1 MDPTSAPAPPRAL
14 RFAGGSRNLL
24 ALSLVSL
31 LTDLSSEMIAPVRI
45 FFLVGVLGTPLPLAG
60 LIEGILLGGGSLVRL
75 ATDRLPAG
83 WRRGLPPLLGGYVL
97 SQAAKP
103 LLALAGGPPAAL
115 GLVSLDRLGRALRTP
130 PRDALLAQS
139 VTPVERPAAFALHR
153 VLDTA
158 GATAGPFLALL
169 LLNWSRDDV
178 RAVITAPP
186 VPGLPIVLILLAFV
200 RGPRAPAPPPAEAE
214 AAPAPAA
221 TTVPAPAATPAGLG
235 PRFWML
241 TGAGLIFGL
250 GSLSEAFFL
259 LQGLWLTRSLQ
270 AVVAAYAAYRLVYAL
285 LVTPLSGYSQRSGRI
300 PALIV
305 GYGGYALILVGW
317 GFATLAWHVWA
328 LFILYGVFAALTEG
342 AGRALAADLA
352 SPGARPRALAW
363 FGGLTGLAVLPA
375 NVIAAWLWS
384 SYGPAATFG
393 YAAWLGAAACAL
405 LLVWGPWITGL
416 RPYHEPEPAPP
427 VADPAVKR
435 PAS

>member
-83 WRRGLPPLLGGYVL
+83 WRRGLPALLGGYAL

-103 LLALAGGPPAAL
+103 LLALAGGPLAAL

-139 VTPVERPAAFALHR
+139 VAPVERPAAFALHR

-178 RAVITAPP
+178 RQVITATA
-186 VPGLPIVLILLAFV
+186 VPGLLIVLILLAFV
-200 RGPRAPAPPPAEAE
+200 RGRRASTQPAAGAEA
-214 AAPAPAA
+214 
-221 TTVPAPAATPAGLG
+221 APAATPAGLG
-235 PRFWML
+235 SRFWML
-241 TGAGLIFGL
+241 TGAGMIFGL

-270 AVVAAYAAYRLVYAL
+270 SVVAAYAAYRLVYAL
-285 LVTPLSGYSQRSGRI
+285 LVAPLSGYSQRSGRI

-342 AGRALAADLA
+342 AGRALAAELA
-352 SPGARPRALAW
+352 PPGTRPRALAW

-405 LLVWGPWITGL
+405 LLVWGPWITGR

-427 VADPAVKR
+427 VADPAVNR

>member
-83 WRRGLPPLLGGYVL
+83 WRQGRPALLGGYAL

-103 LLALAGGPPAAL
+103 LLALAGGPLAAL
-115 GLVSLDRLGRALRTP
+115 GLVALDRLGRALRTP

-139 VTPVERPAAFALHR
+139 VAPAERPAAFALHR

-158 GATAGPFLALL
+158 GATAGPFLALAL
-169 LLNWSRDDV
+169 LKWSGDDV
-178 RAVITAPP
+178 RQVITGTAL
-186 VPGLPIVLILLAFV
+186 PGMLIVLILLAFV
-200 RGPRAPAPPPAEAE
+200 RRR
-214 AAPAPAA
+214 PAPAESA
-221 TTVPAPAATPAGLG
+221 AIPDTAPAPAATPARLG

-241 TGAGLIFGL
+241 AGAGTIFGL
-250 GSLSEAFFL
+250 GGLSEAFFL

-300 PALIV
+300 PALIA

-317 GFATLAWHVWA
+317 GFATLAWHVWV
-328 LFILYGVFAALTEG
+328 LFILYGVYAALTDG
-342 AGRALAADLA
+342 AGRALAAEIA
-352 SPGARPRALAW
+352 PPSARPRALAW
-363 FGGLTGLAVLPA
+363 FGGLIGLAALPA
-375 NVIAAWLWS
+375 NMIAAWLWS
-384 SYGPAATFG
+384 SYGPAAAFG

-405 LLVWGPWITGL
+405 LLVWGPWITSR
-416 RPYHEPEPAPP
+416 RPYSEPEPAPP
-427 VADPAVKR
+427 MADPAVKR

>member
-83 WRRGLPPLLGGYVL
+83 WRRGLPALLGGYTL

-103 LLALAGGPPAAL
+103 LLALAGGPLAAL

-139 VTPVERPAAFALHR
+139 VAPVERPAAFALHR

-178 RAVITAPP
+178 RQVITATA
-186 VPGLPIVLILLAFV
+186 VPGLLIVLILLAFV
-200 RGPRAPAPPPAEAE
+200 RGRRASTQPAAGAE
-214 AAPAPAA
+214 AA
-221 TTVPAPAATPAGLG
+221 PAPAATPAGLG
-235 PRFWML
+235 SRFWML
-241 TGAGLIFGL
+241 TGAGMIFGL

-270 AVVAAYAAYRLVYAL
+270 SVVAAYAAYRLVYAL
-285 LVTPLSGYSQRSGRI
+285 LVAPLSGYSQRSGRI

-342 AGRALAADLA
+342 AGRALAAELA
-352 SPGARPRALAW
+352 PPGTRPRALAW

-405 LLVWGPWITGL
+405 LLVWGPWITGR

-427 VADPAVKR
+427 VADPAVNR

>member
-1 MDPTSAPAPPRAL
+1 
-14 RFAGGSRNLL
+14 
-24 ALSLVSL
+24 LSLVSL
-31 LTDLSSEMIAPVRI
+31 PTDRSSEMIARVRI

-83 WRRGLPPLLGGYVL
+83 WRRGLPALLGGYAL

-103 LLALAGGPPAAL
+103 LLALAGGPLAAL
-115 GLVSLDRLGRALRTP
+115 GLVSVDRLGRALRTP

-139 VTPVERPAAFALHR
+139 VAPAERPAAFALHR

-158 GATAGPFLALL
+158 GATAGPFLALA

-178 RAVITAPP
+178 RAVIT
-186 VPGLPIVLILLAFV
+186 GTTLPSVLILLILLAFV
-200 RGPRAPAPPPAEAE
+200 RGRQASTE
-214 AAPAPAA
+214 AAAAPDA
-221 TTVPAPAATPAGLG
+221 TPAPAATPAGLG

-241 TGAGLIFGL
+241 TGAGTIFGL

-270 AVVAAYAAYRLVYAL
+270 SVVAAYAAYRLVYAL
-285 LVTPLSGYSQRSGRI
+285 LVTPLSGYSQRAGRV
-300 PALIV
+300 PALIA

-328 LFILYGVFAALTEG
+328 LFILYGVYAALTDG
-342 AGRALAADLA
+342 ASQALAREIAPPD
-352 SPGARPRALAW
+352 ARPRALAW
-363 FGGLTGLAVLPA
+363 FGGLTGLAALPA

-384 SYGPAATFG
+384 SYGPAAAFG

-405 LLVWGPWITGL
+405 LLVWGPWISGQRSYT
-416 RPYHEPEPAPP
+416 EPEPAPP
-427 VADPAVKR
+427 VTDPAVKR

>member
-83 WRRGLPPLLGGYVL
+83 WRRGLPALLGGYTL

-103 LLALAGGPPAAL
+103 LLALAGGPLAAL

-139 VTPVERPAAFALHR
+139 VAPVERPAAFALHR

-178 RAVITAPP
+178 RQVITATA
-186 VPGLPIVLILLAFV
+186 VPGLLIVLILLAFV
-200 RGPRAPAPPPAEAE
+200 RGRRASTQ
-214 AAPAPAA
+214 PAA
-221 TTVPAPAATPAGLG
+221 GAVAAPAPAATPAGLG
-235 PRFWML
+235 SRFWML
-241 TGAGLIFGL
+241 TGAGMIFGL

-270 AVVAAYAAYRLVYAL
+270 SVVAAYAAYRLVYAL
-285 LVTPLSGYSQRSGRI
+285 LVAPLSGYSQRSGRI

-342 AGRALAADLA
+342 AGRALAAELA
-352 SPGARPRALAW
+352 PPGTRPRALAW

-405 LLVWGPWITGL
+405 LLVWGPWITGR

-427 VADPAVKR
+427 VADPAVNR